1 MKRAASAALNVDV
14 LVDSKNWKNAAVKS
28 IVRRAVVQ
36 AAAMLSA
43 PPAELAIVLTDDSK
57 MRALNRTWRGVDA
70 PTNVLSFPAIRNGV
84 QHASKQRLG
93 GRHLGDIVLA
103 YETVRRE
110 ARHEHKSLADHLAH
124 LAVHGFLHLLG
135 YDHESDKDARKMEG
149 VERAILR
156 QLAIPDPYRF
166 KSSSRGAAANLTSRA
181 KRIAKQAS
189 RGRARTAQNA

>member
-1 MKRAASAALNVDV
+1 MRRGAAALNVDV
-14 LVDSKNWKNAAVKS
+14 RVDSKNWKNAAVKA

-43 PPAELAIVLTDDSK
+43 PPAELAVVLTDDAK
-57 MRALNRTWRGVDA
+57 MRALNRTWRGIDA
-70 PTNVLSFPAIRNGV
+70 PTNVLSFPAIRSGV
-84 QHASKQRLG
+84 RHASKQNLSE
-93 GRHLGDIVLA
+93 RHLGDIVLA

-110 ARHEHKSLADHLAH
+110 ARHEHKSFADHLAH

-156 QLAIPDPYRF
+156 QLAIPDPYR
-166 KSSSRGAAANLTSRA
+166 SSSDSRSA
-181 KRIAKQAS
+181 VASLSRRTKRVAKQAS
-189 RGRARTAQNA
+189 RGRARAAENA